1 MAEVDGVGLQHPQT
15 GPQPPPVRLPPGLLQ
30 QSREAP
36 LPGEAAHQG
45 HIVLHSQHPQGLH
58 GLGGLHQGGV
68 RLGERGAGPSGEGH
82 VYPHAHHVALKIPQ
96 LGVDEGIPGPLL
108 VGHVVQLV

>member
-1 MAEVDGVGLQHPQT
+1 MTNEKRTRYTFPQT

-45 HIVLHSQHPQGLH
+45 HIVLAPDSCAPDGREEAGLVQWRLYLAKLIRPDRKLMAQHRRWIGFTLKMVVNSV
-58 GLGGLHQGGV
+58 LGASPV
-68 RLGERGAGPSGEGH
+68 R
-82 VYPHAHHVALKIPQ
+82 
-96 LGVDEGIPGPLL
+96 
-108 VGHVVQLV
+108 